1 VRRSFA
7 LVVALAA
14 IGLAVARPGSTPV
27 GADDPRPNIVLVLT
41 DDQSFDSFP
50 SDPAAMP
57 WLQARVFDRSDH
69 WLWFP
74 NAVVSTP
81 LCCPSRATIL
91 SGEYSHHTG
100 VLDNN
105 LGDLFDETDALPVW
119 LHDAGYFTGL
129 VGKYLNEYPFGRPP
143 YVPPGWDRWFAKL
156 NPSGTST
163 YYGYKVVDQNI
174 PFGTSD
180 AYTEY
185 ATDVLS
191 ERAVDF
197 VRSAPTDRPYFLA
210 FTPSAPHAPITPP
223 PRYVGAF
230 AGVDIARE
238 PSFAEQDVTDKPSW
252 IRALHAIKAE
262 EQAQLAATRQH
273 ESEALLAVDEAVR
286 RIVAEIEARGELDR
300 TVIIFLTDNGFSFGA
315 HRHIGKSCPY
325 EECVRTPLAIRVPWL
340 PSASIPFLASTVDLA
355 PTIAALTS
363 VPPHPTDGIDLLP
376 LLDSRLDAPVVARE
390 GALIEY
396 LGGGIVPPW
405 RGVRTT
411 DFTYVE
417 YESGDVELYDR
428 TGALGPADP
437 GELDN
442 RATDPAYADERLRLS
457 ALLQGLLEG

>member
-1 VRRSFA
+1 MRRSIA

-14 IGLAVARPGSTPV
+14 LGLAVARPGTTPV
-27 GADDPRPNIVLVLT
+27 GADDPRPNIVLILT

-57 WLQARVFDRSDH
+57 WLQARVFDPSGH

-100 VLDNN
+100 VLDNT
-105 LGDLFDETDALPVW
+105 LGDRFDEADALPVW

-129 VGKYLNEYPFGRPP
+129 VGKYLNEYPFGRTP

-163 YYGYKVVDQNI
+163 YYGYRVVDQNV
-174 PFGTSD
+174 PYGASD
-180 AYTEY
+180 AYTDY
-185 ATDVLS
+185 ATDVLADT
-191 ERAVDF
+191 AVDF
-197 VRSAPTDRPYFLA
+197 VRSAPHDRPYFLS

-230 AGVDIARE
+230 ADVDIARE
-238 PSFAEQDVTDKPSW
+238 LSFAEKDVSDKPSW
-252 IRALHAIKAE
+252 IRALDAIKPP
-262 EQAQLAATRQH
+262 EQAELALTRQR
-273 ESEALLAVDEAVR
+273 ESEALLAVDDAVR
-286 RIVAEIEARGELDR
+286 RIVEEIESRGDLDR

-315 HRHIGKSCPY
+315 HRHVGKSCPY
-325 EECVRTPLAIRVPWL
+325 EECVRTPLAIRVPWTA
-340 PSASIPFLASTVDLA
+340 SASIPFLASNVDLA
-355 PTIAALTS
+355 PTIAAFAG
-363 VPPHPTDGIDLLP
+363 VPPRATDGIDLRP
-376 LLDSRLDAPVVARE
+376 LFDSRIDAPVDARE

-396 LGGGIVPPW
+396 LGGRFVPRW

-417 YESGDVELYDR
+417 YEDGEVELYDR
-428 TGALGPADP
+428 TGVLGPADP

-442 RATDPAYADERLRLS
+442 RATDPAYAAKRVRLA
-457 ALLQGLLEG
+457 ALLQGLLAG